1 MLDAYLEGEDS
12 GQLLILSRLM
22 PASYHFVDVLHPG
35 KGPGNDWNN
44 NRFKLTLAAMPS
56 LHFGTALLI
65 GASVAVWGR
74 HMPLRVLAPLYPAVM
89 GFVVVATANHW
100 ILDCVAGTLVAYTG
114 WHINWI
120 LLALRPLEEWLFWLL
135 RTEKPRDKVVVRK
148 GDDED

>member
-1 MLDAYLEGEDS
+1 
-12 GQLLILSRLM
+12 M
-22 PASYHFVDVLHPG
+22 PAKYHFVDVIHSD

-74 HMPLRVLAPLYPAVM
+74 YMPLRILAPWYPVIM
-89 GFVVVATANHW
+89 GFVVIATANHW
-100 ILDCVAGTLVAYTG
+100 VLDCVVGAILVYVG
-114 WHINWI
+114 WRVNWV
-120 LLALRPLEEWLFWLL
+120 LLALRPFEEWLLWLL
-135 RTEKPRDKVVVRK
+135 RTEKPRDVVISK